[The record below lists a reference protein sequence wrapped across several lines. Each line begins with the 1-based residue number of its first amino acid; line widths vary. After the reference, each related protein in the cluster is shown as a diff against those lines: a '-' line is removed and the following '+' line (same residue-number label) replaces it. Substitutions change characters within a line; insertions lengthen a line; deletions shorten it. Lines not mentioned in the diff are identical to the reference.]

1 MLRTL
6 AFVWQQAQIAQSPY
20 LHKPFF
26 ANGDSPADD
35 NKKIFS
41 EEAVN
46 SFFTKDLLVIIS
58 GSFEAV
64 VCAARRILRAKNVR
78 DQLVLLGAYGSQRLP
93 TIRNK
98 GRQHP
103 LQVLSPGGT

>member
-1 MLRTL
+1 MVSHIFGTQNSPSCANYCLKRT
-6 AFVWQQAQIAQSPY
+6 
-20 LHKPFF
+20 
-26 ANGDSPADD
+26 ADD

-93 TIRNK
+93 TIRNR